1 MKKFLSRN
9 RALLLALASL
19 LALMTSCTT
28 EVDNPVI
35 PPPDPVITETLT
47 GEWFATVNCHDYNE
61 DSDEDEIEYVLF
73 SFDED
78 GVVTQDVYIGSKTSP
93 LKYWERMHRHGI
105 YNVDES
111 AHSITVE
118 NIYDNPSVITYG
130 FDKEQLILVYC
141 RSGRRSKEASQKL
154 ADRGYLNVAEF
165 GGIIDWPGE
174 VVKD

>member
-1 MKKFLSRN
+1 MKKFQSRN

-19 LALMTSCTT
+19 LALMTSCIT

-35 PPPDPVITETLT
+35 PTPDPVITETLT
-47 GEWFATVNCHDYNE
+47 GEWFATVNRHDYDE

-105 YNVDES
+105 YTVDES

-130 FDKEQLILVYC
+130 FDKEQLILQENADMALILQ
-141 RSGRRSKEASQKL
+141 GR
-154 ADRGYLNVAEF
+154 
-165 GGIIDWPGE
+165 
-174 VVKD
+174 